1 MCECERMLYCTWEK
15 QWHSGSF
22 SLATLITCT
31 VMHMYMVWSRI
42 ECRIGDAIK
51 NQQQKQL
58 HVYAVEF
65 FGNWCEKQSKR
76 ESERERAAAH
86 EEAEETGTI
95 LCACQ
100 NHSHNWETAR
110 PFHKKSIIWIIIA
123 CMWVCCIPFPTRQ
136 QHHFPSL
143 SSICFGFLHFWLS
156 WFLLSQRYFA
166 RLFSLAP
173 FVPSVPTW
181 HHLYRFFVTRI
192 RMIEFSISFQAILVS
207 LFFSSITLH
216 CMNASHFSPCE
227 ILSSFLFALN
237 DLHEIN

>member
-31 VMHMYMVWSRI
+31 VIHIYIYMIWSRI

-65 FGNWCEKQSKR
+65 CGNWHEKQSKR

-156 WFLLSQRYFA
+156 
-166 RLFSLAP
+166 
-173 FVPSVPTW
+173 
-181 HHLYRFFVTRI
+181 
-192 RMIEFSISFQAILVS
+192 
-207 LFFSSITLH
+207 
-216 CMNASHFSPCE
+216 
-227 ILSSFLFALN
+227 
-237 DLHEIN
+237 